1 MEFVLLYFSGTGNTK
16 LISEEIQKRL
26 EKDHHKVDL
35 ISIESL
41 DKIKKL
47 DLKNKIVGIGF
58 PVYKFTYPHIMENIF
73 PIFKG
78 KKEVTPF
85 FLYCSYTRF
94 EADSLHNFAQKL
106 EKMAFRLIAKE
117 SFKSPSN
124 GIASMKSSDS
134 YEYSSVMFFEDNIT
148 DKLDQFTNEII
159 DNSFK
164 YQNKDFRIKHRGNFL
179 DSLRLKIVKDIER
192 TKYPK
197 LEIDREKCNV
207 CGLCAKNCPES
218 NLIKMND
225 NIKIVDDFACLHCLR
240 CMHHCPQFAI
250 SFGKLTEG
258 PNRYTIKVKDKLFEK
273 ASNGFK
279 EIYWQDFYK
288 IRSKWRRVTIKYWLK
303 HRKKENKKR

>member
-1 MEFVLLYFSGTGNTK
+1 
-16 LISEEIQKRL
+16 
-26 EKDHHKVDL
+26 
-35 ISIESL
+35 
-41 DKIKKL
+41 
-47 DLKNKIVGIGF
+47 
-58 PVYKFTYPHIMENIF
+58 
-73 PIFKG
+73 
-78 KKEVTPF
+78 
-85 FLYCSYTRF
+85 
-94 EADSLHNFAQKL
+94 
-106 EKMAFRLIAKE
+106 
-117 SFKSPSN
+117 
-124 GIASMKSSDS
+124 
-134 YEYSSVMFFEDNIT
+134 MFFEDNIT

-197 LEIDREKCNV
+197 LEIDRKKCNV